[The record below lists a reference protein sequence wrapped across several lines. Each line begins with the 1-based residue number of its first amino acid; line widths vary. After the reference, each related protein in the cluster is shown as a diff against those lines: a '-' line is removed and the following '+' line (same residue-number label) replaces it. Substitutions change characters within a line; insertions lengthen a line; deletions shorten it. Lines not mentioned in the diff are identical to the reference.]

1 MAATPTPD
9 TASRRDGRIGRGLY
23 EPRLFGLGLLDLGL
37 VASAIALIG
46 GLYGT
51 LAGTQWGL
59 PLLGVATSALVV
71 VLARRD
77 RDLEVSQ
84 MPDIT
89 IGEVAEPLP
98 RLSRQSTHP
107 RHDLALL
114 SPLVPAV
121 VRTDDGWG
129 VVSMEVAVAALARP
143 DFHGTWAD
151 VAQPLVPLQGSTR
164 LRTLRRVP
172 RDHEVLL
179 VQPPNG
185 GPPLGVTG
193 ARLRNLGPQ
202 PVRRRHRARVVDLT
216 HAPADGASPVTP
228 STRPK
233 VGA

>member
-1 MAATPTPD
+1 MAATPASETS
-9 TASRRDGRIGRGLY
+9 SRRDGRGWVGL
-23 EPRLFGLGLLDLGL
+23 PRPGLLDLGL
-37 VASAIALIG
+37 AASVAGLAA

-51 LAGTQWGL
+51 LAHARWGL
-59 PLLGVATSALVV
+59 SVLCLGTCGLVV
-71 VLARRD
+71 LLARRD
-77 RDLEVSQ
+77 REYEVSQ
-84 MPDIT
+84 LPDVT
-89 IGEVAEPLP
+89 LGEVAEPLP

-114 SPLVPAV
+114 SPIVPAI

-129 VVSMEVAVAALARP
+129 VVSMDVAVAALARP

-151 VAQPLVPLQGSTR
+151 VAQPLALLPGSTR
-164 LRTLRRVP
+164 LQALRRVP

-179 VQPPNG
+179 VEPPSG

-193 ARLRNLGPQ
+193 VRLRNLGPQ
-202 PVRRRHRARVVDLT
+202 PVRRRHRARLVDLT
-216 HAPADGASPVTP
+216 RAPSDPGSPTTTTPP